1 MTTKIRQDKIRNSK
15 GEQLLVSTVR
25 FPNGKY
31 ETGVFTTGWEDLAVF
46 QCRDED
52 CALKKHDEYIAEYEA
67 KAAEMPERYKKLAES
82 LKAAVE
88 AAKAVAGGE
97 DGGTCNFDSMM
108 LDLPKWNQT
117 LIELSAKEAG
127 IQAFDT
133 RILRHKYYIFS
144 VPFGGQGNAR
154 TRQAEAMAQAMKSAG
169 YDASVYYQI
178 D

>member
-31 ETGVFTTGWEDLAVF
+31 ETGVFTDGMKDLEVS
-46 QCRDED
+46 QCWGED
-52 CALKKHDEYIAEYEA
+52 CALRIHREYIAKYTA
-67 KAAEMPERYKKLAES
+67 KAVELPERYKQLTED
-82 LKAAVE
+82 LKSAIK

-108 LDLPKWNQT
+108 LAAPKWNQKF
-117 LIELSAKEAG
+117 IEAAAKEAG
-127 IQAFDT
+127 IRVFDT
-133 RILRHKYYIFS
+133 RIFRCKYYVFS

-154 TRQAEAMAQAMKSAG
+154 TRQAEAMAQAMRSAG

>member
-1 MTTKIRQDKIRNSK
+1 MTTKIRQDKIMNSK

-31 ETGVFTTGWEDLAVF
+31 ETGVFDSGMEDLAVV
-46 QCRDED
+46 QCWDED
-52 CALKKHDEYIAEYEA
+52 CALRIHDEYIAEYEA
-67 KAAEMPERYKKLAES
+67 KAVELPERYKKLAES
-82 LKAAVE
+82 LKVAVE

-97 DGGTCNFDSMM
+97 DGGTCNFDSMS
-108 LDLPKWNQT
+108 LDLPRWNQN

-127 IQAFDT
+127 IRVFDT
-133 RILRHKYYIFS
+133 KIFRHKYYIFS